1 MKADPTRTKT
11 LVRSAERAF
20 TSPIERFYLRMKP
33 IMVSM
38 IQRNREK
45 IRLNKDERIEWIQH
59 SVVAEIEHVLDLH
72 EEATLRK
79 ELRRTSRKYI
89 NKFYQKSS
97 DKAAVD
103 IKNINVDYHFDL
115 TRGDI
120 EAINVLADNGFS
132 LLKKSTSAM
141 RASYLRTISEGMLRG
156 HGIPKMV
163 KAMREATNKSKF
175 EATRIARTE
184 TLNAYNQGAINQ
196 YKKAGITHWRWLTA
210 IDDRTCP
217 ECEPLDNLI
226 FDMDAPRPPKHPN
239 CRCAVAPV
247 VETPDGKK
255 PKGAPIQ
262 PPTTLKACKT
272 LSDMERYAT
281 KKYPDVKWDFKGAH
295 VDTIRPTIKQ
305 WSIMAKKYPAVAKQ
319 IKYVGT
325 YRGLPTGFS
334 SESYSKSRF
343 KPTSYA
349 HSVYDWRKKVGQI
362 GLNPAYYGHPKKLN
376 ESIWRGNAVG
386 WNPEGCNSIE
396 SLLTHEFGHQ
406 YYYNMRFNP
415 DLAFHKVVGVDG
427 LGNYGGTLTLFEHH
441 HHGTQ
446 ALSGYALKTPSEA
459 WAEGFRAM
467 HHGTAKVR
475 SLDFVKYQR
484 RLVQLTNENK
494 YIKSEWQWST
504 DLSHD
509 SDAWV
514 DFTDWRGNMNK
525 YLGFGGI

>member
-20 TSPIERFYLRMKP
+20 TAPIERFYLRMKP
-33 IMVSM
+33 IIIDM
-38 IQRNREK
+38 IRRNQE
-45 IRLNKDERIEWIQH
+45 RLTKNNDVAWIQL
-59 SVVAEIEHVLDLH
+59 SVVSEIENVLDYH
-72 EEATLRK
+72 DEATLRK

-103 IKNINVDYHFDL
+103 IRNVNVDYHFDL

-132 LLKKSTSAM
+132 LLKNSTSTM
-141 RASYLRTISEGMLRG
+141 RASYLQTISNGMLRG

-163 KAMREATNKSKF
+163 KAMRAATNKSKM

-217 ECEPLDNLI
+217 ECEPLDNLV
-226 FDMDAPRPPKHPN
+226 FDMNAPRPPKHPN

-247 VETPDGKK
+247 VEDKKTGKIPEK
-255 PKGAPIQ
+255 APAAPPK
-262 PPTTLKACKT
+262 TLKSCKT

-281 KKYPDVKWDFKGAH
+281 NKFPNTKWDFKGAH

-305 WSIMAKKYPAVAKQ
+305 WEILARKYPEVAKQ

-325 YRGLPTGFS
+325 YRGLPTGFY
-334 SESYSKSRF
+334 SENYSKSRF
-343 KPTSYA
+343 DQTAYA
-349 HSVYDWRKKVGQI
+349 HSVYDWTKKVGQI
-362 GLNPAYYGHPKKLN
+362 GLNPTYYGHPRKLS
-376 ESIWRGNAVG
+376 EAMWRGNVVK
-386 WNPEGCNSIE
+386 WNPEGCNSLE

-406 YYYNMRFNP
+406 YYYNLRFNP
-415 DLAFHKVVGVDG
+415 DLSFNKLVAVDG
-427 LGNYGGTLTLFEHH
+427 LGNYGGTLTLFEHY
-441 HHGTQ
+441 HHGTE
-446 ALSGYALKTPSEA
+446 ALSGYAMKNNTEA

-475 SLDFVKYQR
+475 SLPFVKYQR
-484 RLVQLTNENK
+484 RLVNLTTENRYTK
-494 YIKSEWQWST
+494 TEWSWSA
-504 DLSHD
+504 DLDHN
-509 SDAWV
+509 SDAWIDYV
-514 DFTDWRGNMNK
+514 DWRDNMNK
-525 YLGFGGI
+525 YLGFGGK